1 MGITLS
7 KKKLSKGRISLYLD
21 CCINGKRRKEYLG
34 IILEAPTSKEIRK
47 ANREKIQLAQLLRS
61 RREMEYL
68 QSRFLI
74 HPVSTTHIQPSQ
86 EADTGRDIDFFVFAT
101 NYLEE
106 YQGKDYRV
114 VRGML
119 SHLKEYHTPPLPV
132 SDMTHQF
139 CYNFLRH
146 LQNKLTGNTPI
157 NYFKKFKL
165 CLNLCVEEGLLQDN
179 PSDNIRMSQ
188 YYDVTKEILSTEEL
202 NRLVLTG
209 CRHKEVK
216 RAFLFACQSGLRWCD
231 ICELTFRSIDFAQR
245 RLTLIQ
251 KKVAGHSR
259 QAVLHLNLNNN
270 AIRLLEEQGIGNPDK
285 KVFSLPSHSY
295 ALRILNEWTRS
306 AGIRKHISFHCARHT
321 FITQIM
327 ASGASIKTAASLAGH
342 SSTRH
347 TEKYIHIIDTQKQ
360 QAVDSLPPLPL

>member
-7 KKKLSKGRISLYLD
+7 KKTLSKGRISLYLD
-21 CCINGKRRKEYLG
+21 CSIDGKRRKEYLG
-34 IILEAPTSKEIRK
+34 IILEVPTSKEIRK
-47 ANREKIQLAQLLRS
+47 ANREKIQLAQLIRS

-74 HPVSTTHIQPSQ
+74 QPAPSTSTKQPETATEQ
-86 EADTGRDIDFFVFAT
+86 TGDFFTFAT

-106 YQGKDYRV
+106 YKGKDYRV

-119 SHLKEYHTPPLPV
+119 RHLKEYHKPPLPI
-132 SDMTHQF
+132 SGITHQF
-139 CYNFLRH
+139 CYNFLRD
-146 LQNKLTGNTPI
+146 LQSKLTGNTPI

-165 CLNLCVEEGLLQDN
+165 CLNLCVEEGLLQEN
-179 PSDNIRMSQ
+179 PSDHIRMSQ
-188 YYDVTKEILSTEEL
+188 YYDVTKEILSTEEM
-202 NRLVLTG
+202 NRLVLTD

-231 ICELTFRSIDFAQR
+231 ICELTFRSIDFPQR

-270 AIRLLEEQGIGNPDK
+270 AIRLLEEETIGTPDK

>member
-7 KKKLSKGRISLYLD
+7 KKKLSKGRFSLYLD

-34 IILEAPTSKEIRK
+34 IILEAPINKEIRK
-47 ANREKIQLAQLLRS
+47 INREKIQLAQLLRS
-61 RREMEYL
+61 RKEMEYL
-68 QSRFLI
+68 QSRYLNQFIPAINEEKLTDDEN
-74 HPVSTTHIQPSQ
+74 S
-86 EADTGRDIDFFVFAT
+86 DFFIFAT
-101 NYLEE
+101 NYLKE
-106 YQGKDYRV
+106 YQGKDYRIV
-114 VRGML
+114 KGML
-119 SHLKEYHTPPLPV
+119 NHLKEYHKPPLPL
-132 SDMTHQF
+132 SNITHQF
-139 CYNFLRH
+139 CCNFLRD

-165 CLNLCVEEGLLQDN
+165 CLNLCVEEGLLQEN
-179 PSDNIRMSQ
+179 PSNHIRMSQ
-188 YYDVTKEILSTEEL
+188 YYEVTKEILSTDEL
-202 NRLVLTG
+202 NRLVLTN

-231 ICELTFRSIDFAQR
+231 ICELTFRNIDFPQR

-251 KKVAGHSR
+251 KKVVGHSR

-270 AIRLLEEQGIGNPDK
+270 AIRLLEEESIGNPDK